1 MAEKPLKSKLKRKK
15 SSVEDLQSDFSP
27 RGTQRRSP
35 LVPGDRTAEPG
46 RSVVPA
52 AVWWNREQLPA
63 VEALWALTL
72 KSAQLYLQDQNWDLI
87 PDLPE
92 PSTARPSAL
101 KEDDQHWCDLNE
113 EVAPFPE
120 LSLRTSSSPGPLRLT
135 PSQQD
140 LPVQTLPE
148 PSSHSRKSL
157 NVRTSLQ
164 SSTKRTSSVGGEEE
178 KKRGERGGLRQLIL
192 DSPVFMEEEGEHE
205 EELMEVKEAE
215 EEQGGVRE
223 DGGGGGGLQSCPMCL
238 LVFPAGFTQMD
249 CDGHLAQCLSEVNVD
264 VTW

>member
-1 MAEKPLKSKLKRKK
+1 MAEKPLKLKSKLKRKK
-15 SSVEDLQSDFSP
+15 SSVEDLQPDFSP
-27 RGTQRRSP
+27 RGTQRKSP

-52 AVWWNREQLPA
+52 AAWWNKEQLPA

-101 KEDDQHWCDLNE
+101 KEDDQRWCDLNE
-113 EVAPFPE
+113 DVAPFPE
-120 LSLRTSSSPGPLRLT
+120 PSLRTSSSPGPLRLT

-148 PSSHSRKSL
+148 LSSHSRKSL
-157 NVRTSLQ
+157 NVRTSVQ
-164 SSTKRTSSVGGEEE
+164 TSTKRTSSVGGEEE
-178 KKRGERGGLRQLIL
+178 RKGGERGRQRPLIP
-192 DSPVFMEEEGEHE
+192 DSPVEEEEGEYE
-205 EELMEVKEAE
+205 EELMEVKEAGE
-215 EEQGGVRE
+215 EGGP
-223 DGGGGGGLQSCPMCL
+223 GGGGRLQSCPMCL
-238 LVFPAGFTQMD
+238 LAFPAGFTQMD